1 MICYNLYMT
10 GRFAGICAFVHLC
23 KIAKVVKV
31 AKVARRIEYKK
42 QDRIQKTLTDDAD
55 VKQLFMFLNSRS
67 EKAKTQRRPSTPGP
81 TKETTGNS
89 QILSDLNLLISLH
102 GTVNLA

>member
-1 MICYNLYMT
+1 MSFLPRMAPDSRKHCQLKELNCLMICYNLYMT

-42 QDRIQKTLTDDAD
+42 
-55 VKQLFMFLNSRS
+55 
-67 EKAKTQRRPSTPGP
+67 
-81 TKETTGNS
+81 
-89 QILSDLNLLISLH
+89 
-102 GTVNLA
+102 